1 MDMDTDLD
9 SDTDGD
15 ADTATETG
23 STGNRM
29 TADGGGRTGSR
40 PQKAVQP
47 LPSYPTAFLGQFPRI
62 LDDHPHGAP
71 QKSKPEI
78 EELPTAAA
86 AETLRAH
93 VLFAKPKRKER
104 TSLDGPKKQ
113 QQGYGKNHDE
123 NRLTGRLRPF
133 VCPARV

>member
-23 STGNRM
+23 RM
-29 TADGGGRTGSR
+29 VVVGPGRD

-47 LPSYPTAFLGQFPRI
+47 PPSYPTAFLGQFPRI
-62 LDDHPHGAP
+62 LDDHPHGAL

-93 VLFAKPKRKER
+93 VLFAKPKREER

-113 QQGYGKNHDE
+113 QQGYGKNYNE
-123 NRLTGRLRPF
+123 NRLTGRLRLF